1 VVGLTGGL
9 ASGKSTIAKILA
21 DRGVSVFDADAAVHG
36 LYRAGGEGA
45 AAVAELFGQ
54 EVLDAMGDVDREALA
69 ARVLGDVRARLR
81 LEDAI
86 HPLVRF
92 LVAEWL
98 ESLHNEPVAVVEAAL
113 LVETGSYRDYD
124 VLMVAW
130 CQPQQQLE
138 RAVARGLA
146 AERAQGLINAQ
157 LPLDE
162 KKGVADVVVDNR
174 GDLKDLAQEVEHAW
188 TRVLQLCADRK
199 LCREGADR
207 GRAGGNSKLKTK
219 SSKLDRVDGRHS

>member
-1 VVGLTGGL
+1 MVGLTGGL

-21 DRGVSVFDADAAVHG
+21 DRGVPIFDADAAVHG

-54 EVLDAMGDVDREALA
+54 EALDAMGDVDREALA

-81 LEDAI
+81 LEAAI
-86 HPLVRF
+86 HPLVRH

-124 VLMVAW
+124 VLMVVW
-130 CQPQQQLE
+130 CRQQQQLE
-138 RAVARGLA
+138 RAVTRSLP
-146 AERAQGLINAQ
+146 AERARGLINAQ

-162 KKGVADVVVDNR
+162 KKEVADVVVDNR
-174 GDLKDLAQEVEHAW
+174 GNLEDLAQEVDRAW
-188 TRVLQLCADRK
+188 TQLLKLCADRK
-199 LCREGADR
+199 LHGEGADR
-207 GRAGGNSKLKTK
+207 RRAAETPPAAAE
-219 SSKLDRVDGRHS
+219 

>member
-1 VVGLTGGL
+1 MVGLTGGL

-21 DRGVSVFDADAAVHG
+21 DRGLPVFDADAAVHG

-54 EVLDAMGDVDREALA
+54 EALDAMGGVDREALA
-69 ARVLGDVRARLR
+69 ARVLGDVPARLR
-81 LEDAI
+81 LEAAI

-124 VLMVAW
+124 VLMVVW
-130 CQPQQQLE
+130 CRQHQQLN
-138 RAVARGLA
+138 RAIARGLP
-146 AERAQGLINAQ
+146 AERARGLIDAQ
-157 LPLDE
+157 MLLDE
-162 KKGVADVVVDNR
+162 KKDVADVVIDNR
-174 GDLKDLAQEVEHAW
+174 GKPEDLAQEVDRAW
-188 TRVLQLCADRK
+188 IQVLKLCADHSA
-199 LCREGADR
+199 EGH
-207 GRAGGNSKLKTK
+207 GNEEE
-219 SSKLDRVDGRHS
+219 

>member
-21 DRGVSVFDADAAVHG
+21 DRGVPIFDADAAVHG

-45 AAVAELFGQ
+45 AAVAELFGR
-54 EVLDAMGDVDREALA
+54 EMVDTMSGVDREALA
-69 ARVLGDVRARLR
+69 ARVLGNDRARLQ
-81 LEDAI
+81 LEAAI
-86 HPLVRF
+86 HPLVRRQ
-92 LVAEWL
+92 VSEWL

-130 CQPQQQLE
+130 CQPKQQLE
-138 RAVARGLA
+138 RAVTRGLP
-146 AERAQGLINAQ
+146 AERARGLINAQ

-162 KKGVADVVVDNR
+162 KKEVADVVVDNR
-174 GDLKDLAQEVEHAW
+174 GNLEDLAQEVDRAW
-188 TRVLQLCADRK
+188 TQILRLCAAGK
-199 LCREGADR
+199 LHGEGADR
-207 GRAGGNSKLKTK
+207 RLVGGNPPTAAE
-219 SSKLDRVDGRHS
+219 

>member
-1 VVGLTGGL
+1 MVGLTGGL

-21 DRGVSVFDADAAVHG
+21 DRGVPVFDADAAVHL

-69 ARVLGDVRARLR
+69 ARVLGDVQARLQ
-81 LEDAI
+81 LEAAI
-86 HPLVRF
+86 HPLVRH

-113 LVETGSYRDYD
+113 LVETGSFRDYD
-124 VLMVAW
+124 VLMVVW
-130 CQPQQQLE
+130 CRQHQQLE
-138 RAVARGLA
+138 RAIARGLP
-146 AERAQGLINAQ
+146 AERAEGLIKAQ

-162 KKGVADVVVDNR
+162 KVEMANVVIDNR
-174 GDLKDLAQEVEHAW
+174 GNPEDLAQEVDGAW
-188 TRVLQLCADRK
+188 MQVLKLCADRK
-199 LCREGADR
+199 LRGEGSGPGPG
-207 GRAGGNSKLKTK
+207 GRKLKTQN
-219 SSKLDRVDGRHS
+219 

>member
-1 VVGLTGGL
+1 MVGLTGGL

-21 DRGVSVFDADAAVHG
+21 DRGVPIFDADVAVHE

-54 EVLDAMGDVDREALA
+54 EALDTMGGVDREVLA
-69 ARVLGDVRARLR
+69 ARVLGDGQARLQ
-81 LEDAI
+81 LEAAI
-86 HPLVRF
+86 HPLVRH

-124 VLMVAW
+124 VLMVVW
-130 CQPQQQLE
+130 CRQQQQLE
-138 RAVARGLA
+138 RAVTRGLP

-162 KKGVADVVVDNR
+162 KKEVADVVVDNR
-174 GDLKDLAQEVEHAW
+174 GDLKDLAQEIDRAW
-188 TRVLQLCADRK
+188 TQLLKLCA
-199 LCREGADR
+199 A
-207 GRAGGNSKLKTK
+207 
-219 SSKLDRVDGRHS
+219 HSAEEHRSEEE